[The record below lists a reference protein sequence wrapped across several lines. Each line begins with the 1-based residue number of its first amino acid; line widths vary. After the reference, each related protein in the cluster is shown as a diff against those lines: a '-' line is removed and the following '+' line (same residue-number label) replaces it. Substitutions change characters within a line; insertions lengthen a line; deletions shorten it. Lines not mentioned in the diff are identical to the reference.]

1 MQSGSWQS
9 GSWLPATSHLG
20 GPQCRGMIGGR
31 RIHAHSVYICML
43 RLCTAIRSRSLHNG
57 RGISVFCGSQ
67 RTLANPTRSAFR
79 LELLPLAQENDAA
92 TVSNAADAEKALSE
106 WAKAAP
112 RLDNMVAKDAEDAA
126 NHDMLTAAKHGDWRK
141 VWQMVKEIP
150 NRSARWLRV
159 VGRIRAWMPVCP

>member
-1 MQSGSWQS
+1 LKDSC
-9 GSWLPATSHLG
+9 PKRSHLLE
-20 GPQCRGMIGGR
+20 C
-31 RIHAHSVYICML
+31 HFAEVVYRDPKQTL
-43 RLCTAIRSRSLHNG
+43 RSLHNG

-106 WAKAAP
+106 SAKAAP

-141 VWQMVKEIP
+141 VWDMVKSSRLGVRDSCEL
-150 NRSARWLRV
+150 S
-159 VGRIRAWMPVCP
+159 VGFVHGCLSVHRQRRKM